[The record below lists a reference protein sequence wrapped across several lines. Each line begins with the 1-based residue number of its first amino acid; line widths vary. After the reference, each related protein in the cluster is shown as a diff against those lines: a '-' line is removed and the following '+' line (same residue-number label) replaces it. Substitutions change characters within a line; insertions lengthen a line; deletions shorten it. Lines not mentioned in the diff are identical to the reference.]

1 MFRPMAR
8 SGSVGVALR
17 VPVEEANT
25 AFFIISVK
33 GFTVMQESAL
43 QTLLSRRSVK
53 QVGSPG
59 PSNGE
64 IEQAL
69 ACVTCAPDH
78 AQLRVWEFVLIEQPE
93 IVAVGEK
100 AIAVLAE
107 HGKPMTDDK
116 QASTRAWLTEVPLLV
131 GLGYKVH
138 HDHPK
143 VPEIEQTLS
152 MGAGVM
158 NFQNALHAMGF
169 ASYWSTGLATFT
181 EDMAEYLGFDT
192 LDYQFVGFLVVG
204 TPKSAVLPA
213 NRPEPWSVARR
224 FAASTR

>member
-1 MFRPMAR
+1 
-8 SGSVGVALR
+8 
-17 VPVEEANT
+17 
-25 AFFIISVK
+25 
-33 GFTVMQESAL
+33 MQDSAL

-59 PSNGE
+59 PSNAQ

-69 ACVTCAPDH
+69 ACATCAPDH
-78 AQLRVWEFVLIEQPE
+78 ARLRVWEFVLIEPPE

-100 AIAVLAE
+100 AITVLAE
-107 HGKPMTDDK
+107 QGRPMTDEK
-116 QASTRAWLTEVPLLV
+116 QASTRAWLAELPLLV

-181 EDMAEYLGFDT
+181 EDMAEFLGFDT
-192 LDYQFVGFLVVG
+192 LEHQFVGFLAVG
-204 TPKSAVLPA
+204 TPKADVVPA
-213 NRPEPWSVARR
+213 QRPEPWSVARR
-224 FAASTR
+224 FVRAV

>member
-1 MFRPMAR
+1 MQD
-8 SGSVGVALR
+8 SV
-17 VPVEEANT
+17 
-25 AFFIISVK
+25 
-33 GFTVMQESAL
+33 L

-53 QVGSPG
+53 QVASPG
-59 PSNGE
+59 PSSE
-64 IEQAL
+64 QIEQAL

-78 AQLRVWEFVLIEQPE
+78 ARLRVWAFVLIEQPE

-100 AIAVLAE
+100 AIAVLAQQ
-107 HGKPMTDDK
+107 GRPMTDEK
-116 QASTRAWLTEVPLLV
+116 QASTRAWLAEVPLLV

-158 NFQNALHAMGF
+158 NFQNAMHAMGF

-181 EDMAEYLGFDT
+181 EDMAEFLGFDT
-192 LDYQFVGFLVVG
+192 LEYQFVGFLAVG

-213 NRPEPWSVARR
+213 ERPDPWSVARR
-224 FAASTR
+224 FALATS